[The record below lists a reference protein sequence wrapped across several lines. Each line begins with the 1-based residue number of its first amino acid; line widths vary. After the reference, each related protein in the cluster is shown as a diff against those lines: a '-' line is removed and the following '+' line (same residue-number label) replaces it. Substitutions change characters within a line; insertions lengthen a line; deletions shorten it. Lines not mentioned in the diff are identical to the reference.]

1 MKIDIDSIFYIIL
14 MVILLVVS
22 GLGSRRRKQ
31 AQQMKKP
38 LPSSAQAGTR
48 EPEELAESKPRSP
61 AMDPFERLEQILT
74 GQSRYES
81 MEGESLEVLE
91 DEEEMIIDEEEA
103 YLATQVDQEKDSI
116 PDFTVE
122 TEDGQGKKSI
132 DGLFKDVNEIT
143 RAIIYSEI
151 LPRKYF

>member
-14 MVILLVVS
+14 GIIILAVS

-38 LPSSAQAGTR
+38 AP
-48 EPEELAESKPRSP
+48 SP
-61 AMDPFERLEQILT
+61 ASPGTQSRQPALDPFSRLEQILT
-74 GQSRYES
+74 GQSRYETL
-81 MEGESLEVLE
+81 EEESPEILE
-91 DEEEMIIDEEEA
+91 DEEQIIIDDEEE
-103 YLATQVDQEKDSI
+103 YLAAPVPQQKAHK
-116 PDFTVE
+116 PDFTAE
-122 TEDGQGKKSI
+122 TEDDQGKKSL
-132 DGLFKDVNEIT
+132 DGLFRDVDEIT